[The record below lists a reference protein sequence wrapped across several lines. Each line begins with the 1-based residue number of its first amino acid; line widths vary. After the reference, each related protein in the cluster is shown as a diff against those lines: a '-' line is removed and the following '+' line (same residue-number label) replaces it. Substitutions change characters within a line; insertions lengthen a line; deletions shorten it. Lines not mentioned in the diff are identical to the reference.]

1 MLQWFFENLPKIS
14 ILTGLFYV
22 MVRFIGTTIYPD
34 LLQYSDS
41 SELIMLVGV
50 LLFIPFVIFDMLA
63 TRTYESGEVAV
74 GGIVNIFALVTL
86 IFEKQPTL
94 FESSILIVT
103 VVLAIVV
110 VLFIL
115 EKYKESRGAESYSEL
130 IRQLVE
136 RG

>member
-1 MLQWFFENLPKIS
+1 MQWFFENLPKIS

-22 MVRFIGTTIYPD
+22 MVRFLGTTIYPD

-41 SELIMLVGV
+41 SELVMLVGV

-74 GGIVNIFALVTL
+74 GGIVNIFALITL
-86 IFEKQPTL
+86 IFEKQPSL
-94 FESSILIVT
+94 FQSSMVFVIA
-103 VVLAIVV
+103 VLVIVV

-115 EKYKESRGAESYSEL
+115 DKYRSSRKGAGGE
-130 IRQLVE
+130 
-136 RG
+136 

>member
-22 MVRFIGTTIYPD
+22 MVRFLGTTIYPD

-63 TRTYESGEVAV
+63 TKTYESGEVAV
-74 GGIVNIFALVTL
+74 GGIVNIFALITL
-86 IFEKQPTL
+86 IFEKQPSL
-94 FESSILIVT
+94 FQSSMVFVIA
-103 VVLAIVV
+103 VLVIVV

-115 EKYKESRGAESYSEL
+115 DKYRSSRKGAGGE
-130 IRQLVE
+130 
-136 RG
+136 

>member
-22 MVRFIGTTIYPD
+22 MVKFLGTTIYPD
-34 LLQYSDS
+34 LLQYSDT
-41 SELIMLVGV
+41 SELVMLVGV

-74 GGIVNIFALVTL
+74 GGFVNTFALIIL
-86 IFEKQPTL
+86 IFEKQPEI
-94 FESSILIVT
+94 FQSSTVFIVA
-103 VVLAIVV
+103 VLVIVV

-115 EKYKESRGAESYSEL
+115 DKYRSSRKGAGGE
-130 IRQLVE
+130 
-136 RG
+136 